1 MDVCQFPCWKKI
13 AVQCRPMH
21 SDTLKRSPLHSDC
34 SPMQSNTPLRP
45 PTTRIHSICSPLA
58 LPINRTAI
66 QSSRFGL
73 LSESFLE
80 RYNPLALQK

>member
-1 MDVCQFPCWKKI
+1 MSVPLLEENCSPVPSDALRYPKAQSVAFRLQSY
-13 AVQCRPMH
+13 AVQH
-21 SDTLKRSPLHSDC
+21 T
-34 SPMQSNTPLRP
+34 LRP

-58 LPINRTAI
+58 LPINQTAI